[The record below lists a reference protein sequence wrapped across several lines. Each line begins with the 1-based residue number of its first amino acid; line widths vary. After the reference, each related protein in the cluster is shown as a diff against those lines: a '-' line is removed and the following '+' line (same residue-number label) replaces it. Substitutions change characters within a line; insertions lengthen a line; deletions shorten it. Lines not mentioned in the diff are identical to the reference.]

1 MSSELAT
8 VDLSTGTFWPEKYHG
23 PAQREPFVRRVGADI
38 GGDTY
43 PIPSGAGAPDWAP
56 ERFTI
61 SFEESWLYELYEE
74 RILEGNNDLIGC
86 VAAASKSAG
95 SGIGKTMLLVQ
106 LARALDN
113 TARGYVAQDKATLSA
128 SAFARELMNN
138 PDRVEDQSAVTF
150 EEATGTL
157 ADQGADARRS
167 MAGAVMDVT
176 KALAT
181 LRYRQCVAL
190 LVAQNISWLDKRL
203 RDVLDFLILI
213 QEPGRAIVFHPYG
226 NDFSRQQFNERKFE
240 LRWSPLPYD
249 GANDADYQHL
259 ESMKRDSTKKQMEEQ
274 SIELS
279 RDQKVLVGARLRQR
293 GVRLVDTA
301 DALGMSEGWV
311 SENCS
316 GVDPD
321 EVAAGL

>member
-8 VDLSTGTFWPEKYHG
+8 VDLSTGTFWPEEYHG
-23 PAQREPFVRRVGADI
+23 PAQREPLVRRVGADI

-86 VAAASKSAG
+86 IAAASKSAG
-95 SGIGKTMLLVQ
+95 SGVGKTMLLVQ
-106 LARALDN
+106 LARFLDN
-113 TARGYVAQDKATLSA
+113 TARGYVAKDKATLSA
-128 SAFARELMNN
+128 SSFARELMNN
-138 PDRVEDQSAVTF
+138 PDRVEDKSAVTF

-190 LVAQNISWLDKRL
+190 LVAQNVSWLDKRL
-203 RDVLDFLILI
+203 QDVLDFLILI

-226 NDFSRQQFNERKFE
+226 NDFSNKQFNERKFE
-240 LRWSPLPYD
+240 LRWDPLPYD
-249 GANDADYQHL
+249 GQNDPDYQHL
-259 ESMKRDSTKKQMEEQ
+259 EHLKQNSTKKQMEEK
-274 SIELS
+274 SIQLS
-279 RDQKVLVGARLRQR
+279 KEQKKLVGARLRQR
-293 GVRLVDTA
+293 GVDVESVG
-301 DALGMSEGWV
+301 DAVGMSTSWV
-311 SENCS
+311 SKYCS
-316 GVDPD
+316 GVDPN
-321 EVAAGL
+321 EITA